1 MSIEE
6 YKQIILDN
14 FRSIKLEKDYA
25 QLQLSLFQ
33 VEELISHYEKLID
46 LQEELQSKHYQTI
59 KHMEDINLIEDY
71 DYVNWHQKRE
81 SEVLLWKH
89 ELEILAEYKHQ
100 ISKILQDIEDG
111 TAAKTL
117 AEEEK
122 EFI

>member
-33 VEELISHYEKLID
+33 VEELISHYEKLIN

-71 DYVNWHQKRE
+71 DYLKWHQKRE
-81 SEVLLWKH
+81 SEVISWKH
-89 ELEILAEYKHQ
+89 ELEVLAEYKNQ
-100 ISKILQDIEDG
+100 INKVLQDIEDG

>member
-6 YKQIILDN
+6 CKQIILDN

-33 VEELISHYEKLID
+33 IEELISHYEKLID
-46 LQEELQSKHYQTI
+46 LQEELQSKHYQAI
-59 KHMEDINLIEDY
+59 KHMEDIDLIEDY
-71 DYVNWHQKRE
+71 DYVKWHQKRE
-81 SEVLLWKH
+81 SEALSWKH
-89 ELEILAEYKHQ
+89 ELEILTEYKHQ
-100 ISKILQDIEDG
+100 INKILQDIEDG

-117 AEEEK
+117 AKEEK

>member
-6 YKQIILDN
+6 CKQIILDN

-33 VEELISHYEKLID
+33 IEELISHYEKLID
-46 LQEELQSKHYQTI
+46 LQEELQSKHYQAI
-59 KHMEDINLIEDY
+59 KHMEDIDLIEDY
-71 DYVNWHQKRE
+71 DYVKWHQKRE
-81 SEVLLWKH
+81 SEALSWKQ
-89 ELEILAEYKHQ
+89 ELEILSEYKRQ
-100 ISKILQDIEDG
+100 INKILQDIEDG

-117 AEEEK
+117 KEDEK

>member
-6 YKQIILDN
+6 CKQIILDN

-33 VEELISHYEKLID
+33 VEELISQYEKLID
-46 LQEELQSKHYQTI
+46 LQEELQSKHYQAI

-71 DYVNWHQKRE
+71 DYVKWHQKRE
-81 SEVLLWKH
+81 SEVLSWKH
-89 ELEILAEYKHQ
+89 ELEILTEYKHQ

-117 AEEEK
+117 AEDEK

>member
-6 YKQIILDN
+6 CKQIILDN

-46 LQEELQSKHYQTI
+46 FQEEIQSKHYQAI
-59 KHMEDINLIEDY
+59 KHVEDIDLIEDY
-71 DYVNWHQKRE
+71 DYVKWHQKRE
-81 SEVLLWKH
+81 SETLSWKH
-89 ELEILAEYKHQ
+89 ELEILSGYKHQ
-100 ISKILQDIEDG
+100 INKILQDIEDG

-122 EFI
+122 ELI

>member
-1 MSIEE
+1 M
-6 YKQIILDN
+6 DN

-33 VEELISHYEKLID
+33 VEELISHYQKLID

-59 KHMEDINLIEDY
+59 THMEDINLIEDY
-71 DYVNWHQKRE
+71 DYVKWHQKRE
-81 SEVLLWKH
+81 SEVASWKH
-89 ELEILAEYKHQ
+89 ELEILTEYKHQ
-100 ISKILQDIEDG
+100 INKVLQDIEDG

>member
-6 YKQIILDN
+6 CKRIILDN

-33 VEELISHYEKLID
+33 VEELISHYEKLIN
-46 LQEELQSKHYQTI
+46 LQEELQSKHYQAI

-71 DYVNWHQKRE
+71 DYVKWHENRE
-81 SEVLLWKH
+81 SEVLSWKH
-89 ELEILAEYKHQ
+89 ELKILTEYKHQ

>member
-6 YKQIILDN
+6 CKQIILDN
-14 FRSIKLEKDYA
+14 FRSMKLEKDYA

>member
-6 YKQIILDN
+6 CKQIILDN

-46 LQEELQSKHYQTI
+46 LQEEIQSKHYQAI
-59 KHMEDINLIEDY
+59 KHMEDIDLIEDY
-71 DYVNWHQKRE
+71 DYVKWHQKRE
-81 SEVLLWKH
+81 SEALSCKH
-89 ELEILAEYKHQ
+89 ELEILSEYKRQ
-100 ISKILQDIEDG
+100 INKILQDIEDG

-117 AEEEK
+117 KEDEK
-122 EFI
+122 EFN

>member
-1 MSIEE
+1 M
-6 YKQIILDN
+6 
-14 FRSIKLEKDYA
+14 EKDYA

-33 VEELISHYEKLID
+33 VEELISHYEKLIN
-46 LQEELQSKHYQTI
+46 LQEELQSKHYQAI

-71 DYVNWHQKRE
+71 VHQGK
-81 SEVLLWKH
+81 
-89 ELEILAEYKHQ
+89 LEQNTTIEDISKAANIWQEAEQHQ